1 MYRFAAASSA
11 SSVDPG
17 VRPSWDLVPPWL
29 KELFQNAAGTVV
41 AGGLVIGVIA
51 FVIAAVMLYFARQ
64 GGYSGQGADAKARL
78 VQVAA
83 GVIITAGASSIVAFL
98 AGLAG

>member
-1 MYRFAAASSA
+1 M
-11 SSVDPG
+11 VGLVLGETPVPLDPG

-29 KELFQNAAGTVV
+29 RTLFQDAAGTVV
-41 AGGLVIGVIA
+41 SGGLVIGVIA
-51 FVIAAVMLYFARQ
+51 FVVAAVMLFFARQ

-78 VQVAA
+78 VQVTA